1 MQLLSEHS
9 FVGFHKPETNLF
21 RLPNEWTDITAQVT
35 SLAEMKLVEYVL
47 KHTWGYSE
55 FDMVK
60 KITTDEF
67 MYGRKKKSG
76 ERVDNGTG
84 LSKPSV
90 IAGLKSAV
98 THGLLE
104 EETDDSDKARI
115 KKYYKLK
122 MRNPI
127 EEDEPENEEVQ
138 SDVKNLYIG
147 VKKFDIE
154 GKESLHRSEKDTL
167 RKIYIRNSK
176 SKLQRKISKAKQGYH
191 SFQAVGDLLK
201 QKTEEQGREVQHIPE
216 SMEASIDDI
225 STEFHDASNRRSNR
239 THVLHIYQVSGKTEE
254 RFTSYLYE
262 ARSITKQQGSVK
274 KKMPYFFR
282 VLEDITGI
290 QQRAENTFSDVP
302 KTPQH
307 ALQRTF
313 SLKTGKS
320 PYPFSNRNQ
329 ISQTGE
335 TPKGG

>member
-1 MQLLSEHS
+1 MHHLSKQS
-9 FVGFHKPETNLF
+9 FEGFNKPEANFF

-67 MYGRKKKSG
+67 MSGRKRKSG
-76 ERVDNGTG
+76 ERIDNGTG

-98 THGLLE
+98 KHGLLE
-104 EETDDSDKARI
+104 EETDNSDKARI

-127 EEDEPENEEVQ
+127 EEGEPENDGSQ
-138 SDVKNLYIG
+138 ADVKNLYIG
-147 VKKFDIE
+147 VKKFDSD
-154 GKESLHRSEKDTL
+154 GKTSLHRSEKDTL

-176 SKLQRKISKAKQGYH
+176 SKLQRNGSNEKQGYQ

-201 QKTEEQGREVQHIPE
+201 QKPEPQDREAQHLPE
-216 SMEASIDDI
+216 SIEASIDAI
-225 STEFHDASNRRSNR
+225 STEFQDAGNRRSNR
-239 THVLHIYQVSGKTEE
+239 THVFHLYQVSGKTEE

-262 ARSITKQQGSVK
+262 ARSITKQQGSIK

-282 VLEDITGI
+282 VLEDITGV
-290 QQRAENTFSDVP
+290 QQQAAITFSDASP
-302 KTPQH
+302 TPQNV
-307 ALQRTF
+307 LQHKNLAETGKSRFHF
-313 SLKTGKS
+313 SNRNLTSQTGKS
-320 PYPFSNRNQ
+320 PIP
-329 ISQTGE
+329 
-335 TPKGG
+335 

>member
-1 MQLLSEHS
+1 MQDLADQTFE
-9 FVGFHKPETNLF
+9 GFSKPEANFF

-55 FDMVK
+55 FDVVK

-67 MYGRKKKSG
+67 MSGRKKKSG
-76 ERVDNGTG
+76 ERIDTGTG

-98 THGLLE
+98 KHGLLE
-104 EETDDSDKARI
+104 EEIDDSDKARI

-127 EEDEPENEEVQ
+127 EEDEPEKEEAHA
-138 SDVKNLYIG
+138 DVKNLYIG

-176 SKLQRKISKAKQGYH
+176 IKIQGSVSKEKQGYQ
-191 SFQAVGDLLK
+191 SFQAIGDLLK
-201 QKTEEQGREVQHIPE
+201 QKTKEQGREVQHLPE
-216 SMEASIDDI
+216 SIQVSIDDI
-225 STEFHDASNRRSNR
+225 STEFNDASNRRSNR
-239 THVLHIYQVSGKTEE
+239 THVLHIYQVAGKTEE
-254 RFTSYLYE
+254 RFNSYLYE
-262 ARSITKQQGSVK
+262 ARSITKQQGSIK

-282 VLEDITGI
+282 VLEDVIGV
-290 QQRAENTFSDVP
+290 QQRVVNTFSDAST
-302 KTPQH
+302 TPQN
-307 ALQRTF
+307 ALQ
-313 SLKTGKS
+313 
-320 PYPFSNRNQ
+320 
-329 ISQTGE
+329 QTLLS
-335 TPKGG
+335 